1 MNFLGALFGTFLSS
15 IGLMFILL
23 YTNLLTMGYS
33 FWNFVKFISKRF
45 ECLLFLFGIIILLLS
60 LERSI
65 KNVLLLR
72 RSSKFRDG
80 WRHL

>member
-1 MNFLGALFGTFLSS
+1 MNFLGAIFGTVLAS

-45 ECLLFLFGIIILLLS
+45 ECLLFVFGIVILVLS
-60 LERSI
+60 FERSI

-72 RSSKFRDG
+72 RSSKFR
-80 WRHL
+80 

>member
-1 MNFLGALFGTFLSS
+1 MNFLGAFFGIFISS
-15 IGLMFILL
+15 IGFMFILL

-33 FWNFVKFISKRF
+33 FWNFVQFISKRF
-45 ECLLFLFGIIILLLS
+45 ECLLFLIGIVLLLLS

-72 RSSKFRDG
+72 RSSKFHGGTRN
-80 WRHL
+80 L

>member
-1 MNFLGALFGTFLSS
+1 MNFFGALIGTILSS

-23 YTNLLTMGYS
+23 YANLMTMGYS
-33 FWNFVKFISKRF
+33 FLEFVQFISKRF
-45 ECLLFLFGIIILLLS
+45 ECLLFLLGIIILLLS

-72 RSSKFRDG
+72 RSTKLRSR
-80 WRHL
+80 

>member
-1 MNFLGALFGTFLSS
+1 MNFLGALLGVFLAS

-23 YTNLLTMGYS
+23 YTNLLIMGYS
-33 FWNFVKFISKRF
+33 FWDFVQFISKRF
-45 ECLLFLFGIIILLLS
+45 ECLLFLIGIVLLLLS

-72 RSSKFRDG
+72 RSSKFHGGARN
-80 WRHL
+80 L